1 MQLGENPWFWFCIG
15 TLAVWRITHLLVAE
29 DGPWDVLFRLRR
41 WVGSSRLGTLLLCF
55 YCLSIWISVPAAWLI
70 GHNWPE
76 RIFLWLALSAA
87 SILVE
92 CIHNRLVVLVR
103 DEPPDKKE

>member
-1 MQLGENPWFWFCIG
+1 MHLDDNPWFWFFLG
-15 TLAVWRITHLLVAE
+15 TLAVWRVTHLIVAE

-41 WVGSSRLGTLLLCF
+41 WLERRRIGMLFLCF

-70 GHNWPE
+70 GRDWPE

-92 CIHNRLVVLVR
+92 CIHNRLVALFR
-103 DEPPDKKE
+103 EEPTGKKE